1 MDRASQAATACFH
14 HQETSLHSRPSPPSP
29 SIHTS
34 HLSHLSSDITH
45 RTHSNMSESDVKK
58 TIQQLHSL
66 SESNLSNASALLSRA
81 KISLLKLHALVPNPS
96 TSHQHLAL
104 AREVLEIGAFVSI
117 RQRDPESFTRYFQQL
132 QPFYS
137 LPHDRWGS
145 HDKHGNQSK
154 ITGLYLLLL
163 LSQGDYA
170 AFHTVIEG
178 LEMAFGGR
186 KRLDDDASIQYPM
199 RLEQAL
205 MEGSYDR
212 VWSEAKGER
221 VPSPEFAVF
230 SEVSRRH
237 NNVFPTPHAN
247 TFPRSSSTRS
257 APKLPRAASAHI
269 PPFPSPTQRTSSSSN
284 PKALL
289 SRLHTRVAGSPRR
302 VASISLLSKKS
313 WHRVRRIFSRPATR
327 SSRTRLNT
335 PESLRPSSKSYRLFS
350 FGLYY
355 RNKHRLQST
364 YGWTTCICRLRS
376 QWFNQG
382 P

>member
-1 MDRASQAATACFH
+1 MSKVNGLSFKCDDEH
-14 HQETSLHSRPSPPSP
+14 HKRRLLPRPRNIHPFIRDHLNHITPSTHYIARTSFYNPQH
-29 SIHTS
+29 IH
-34 HLSHLSSDITH
+34 IK
-45 RTHSNMSESDVKK
+45 MSESDVKK

-66 SESNLSNASALLSRA
+66 SENNLSNASALLSRA
-81 KISLLKLHALVPNPS
+81 KISLLKLHALVPNAS

-186 KRLDDDASIQYPM
+186 KRLDDDAFIQYPM

-230 SEVSRRH
+230 SEVLHQYYQVS
-237 NNVFPTPHAN
+237 PATHAN
-247 TFPRSSSTRS
+247 T
-257 APKLPRAASAHI
+257 
-269 PPFPSPTQRTSSSSN
+269 
-284 PKALL
+284 
-289 SRLHTRVAGSPRR
+289 
-302 VASISLLSKKS
+302 
-313 WHRVRRIFSRPATR
+313 
-327 SSRTRLNT
+327 
-335 PESLRPSSKSYRLFS
+335 
-350 FGLYY
+350 
-355 RNKHRLQST
+355 
-364 YGWTTCICRLRS
+364 
-376 QWFNQG
+376 
-382 P
+382 

>member
-1 MDRASQAATACFH
+1 MTIDGLPKH
-14 HQETSLHSRPSPPSP
+14 HKRRLLPSSRNITSLYLRPSPS
-29 SIHTS
+29 SDRAIDTSHTS
-34 HLSHLSSDITH
+34 HFSSDLKHQIH
-45 RTHSNMSESDVKK
+45 IKMSESDVKK

-66 SESNLSNASALLSRA
+66 SESNLSDASALLSRA
-81 KISLLKLHALVPNPS
+81 KISLLKLHALVPTSS

-117 RQRDPESFTRYFQQL
+117 RQRDPESFTRYYQQL

-137 LPHDRWGS
+137 LPHSRWGS

-186 KRLDDDASIQYPM
+186 KRLDDDAFIQYPM

-212 VWSEAKGER
+212 VWSEAKGEK

-230 SEVSRRH
+230 SEVSRQH
-237 NNVFPTPHAN
+237 QELSLEPYAN
-247 TFPRSSSTRS
+247 IYSRSSSTQS
-257 APKLPRAASAHI
+257 ALKSPRAASAHT
-269 PPFPSPTQRTSSSSN
+269 PPSPSPTQRISSSSN
-284 PKALL
+284 PKAL
-289 SRLHTRVAGSPRR
+289 SFRSHTRVVGSQRKA
-302 VASISLLSKKS
+302 ASTFLLSKKS
-313 WHRVRRIFSRPATR
+313 WHRAKRTFFRPAIR
-327 SSRTRLNT
+327 SLRTRLNT
-335 PESLRPSSKSYRLFS
+335 PESLRPSSKSRILSVSSRLV
-350 FGLYY
+350 
-355 RNKHRLQST
+355 
-364 YGWTTCICRLRS
+364 I
-376 QWFNQG
+376 
-382 P
+382 